1 MPRLLNE
8 FGRPFNTRASVQSGG
23 FSTFADWI
31 GPEVDGASIPKN
43 KEYESSTWIFAAI
56 NKIAEAIAGAP
67 FKVMTGEEEKAKA
80 VPDKHQL
87 QAIFNA
93 PNPYMPKSQLWYA
106 TIIYWMTRGES
117 FWWLIDDP
125 SAKDGG
131 LESGRVP
138 KMIWPLDP
146 VIFEPA
152 DAAGAPII
160 NNSQFPTQWR
170 AMFQDGVRLIQ
181 PHQVAR
187 FSFFNPN
194 NPLRGLAPVDVAM
207 SAANASYASGKWKE
221 AFYKNSANPGGWI
234 ETSITDAKKVK
245 EYRDLWEDRHKGPT
259 KHGRME
265 VMPKDFKFVPNTM
278 TSVEMEFIEGLKWNR
293 DEMVA
298 ALGVPKAVLSITDD
312 LNYATH
318 LGQSRVFW
326 TSRILPLMRDIE
338 DVLWTSLF
346 SRVEGGK
353 YHGKFDISNVPELQ
367 SDIGEKITQGTGLS
381 NLGYDTNDINDR
393 LSLGMPEIDATA
405 SVDPTIAVDP
415 LAPAV
420 AVADS
425 AMNGAQV
432 ASLQAIVSDV
442 STGILAPESAKAMLK
457 IAFPTIDE
465 AEAASIIDPAAEFAA
480 KNPPELSAKTPDAN
494 AANVA
499 DAQQAVETLT
509 KEAPTPWT
517 RSAMTAEDE
526 KKYVDAVYRA
536 VVTKSAKILKESMVR
551 YLNNLSDNQQAR
563 LKTWMKDNDLKP
575 TDLRDLTQADVKKI
589 LFNRRQWDLEIA
601 KVSKNAVL
609 QAINKAILI
618 VDKEMGGH
626 TLGMQDPR
634 VKGLYGK
641 SVASLVQ
648 TNVTTQRRV
657 RVALLAADAKGS
669 DLQAKIDRLTKV
681 FEGNERRARVVAIT
695 ETGFVASGARF
706 EAMKAAGVK
715 KHKWVNVH
723 DSHVRESHT
732 DQPIGSGGQSVK
744 VGTRF
749 SNGLLHPHEFGAAP
763 EEVILCRCGTLM
775 VK

>member
-1 MPRLLNE
+1 MVRLLNE

-80 VPDKHQL
+80 VPDKHPL
-87 QAIFNA
+87 QSLFNA

-181 PHQVAR
+181 PHQIAR

-234 ETSITDAKKVK
+234 KTNITDAKKVK

-265 VMPKDFKFVPNTM
+265 VMPKDFEFVPNTM

-326 TSRILPLMRDIE
+326 TSRVLPLMRDIE

-367 SDIGEKITQGTGLS
+367 SDIGEKISQGVNLS
-381 NLGYDTNDINDR
+381 SLGYEANEINDR
-393 LSLGMPEIDATA
+393 LSLGMPEIDATT
-405 SVDPTIAVDP
+405 SVDPTITVDP

-465 AEAASIIDPAAEFAA
+465 AEAASIIDPAAEFAQ
-480 KNPPELSAKTPDAN
+480 KQPPETTPTDN
-494 AANVA
+494 AE
-499 DAQQAVETLT
+499 AQQTIDTLT
-509 KEAPTPWT
+509 KSGLAPWT
-517 RSAMTAEDE
+517 RSAMS
-526 KKYVDAVYRA
+526 DADMFAYLLEFERA
-536 VVTKSAKILKESMVR
+536 VITRAEKSLKASMVK
-551 YLNNLSDNQQAR
+551 YLNSLSTHQQDR
-563 LKTWMKDNDLKP
+563 LQRWMKENDLQPK
-575 TDLRDLTQADVKKI
+575 DLRDLSQKDVNKI
-589 LFNRRQWDLEIA
+589 LFNQKAWDAQLARVTKSPVHAAIAHAEKVVAKEIGHPGMSLEPFRA
-601 KVSKNAVL
+601 KGIFGKTMATLIDTNKTTQKRVRAVL
-609 QAINKAILI
+609 
-618 VDKEMGGH
+618 
-626 TLGMQDPR
+626 
-634 VKGLYGK
+634 
-641 SVASLVQ
+641 
-648 TNVTTQRRV
+648 
-657 RVALLAADAKGS
+657 LAYDSNGAQP
-669 DLQAKIDRLTKV
+669 LQKTIDRLARL
-681 FEGNERRARVVAIT
+681 FDGNEARARLIANT
-695 ETGFVASGARF
+695 EIGMAVSSARF
-706 EAMKAAGVK
+706 ETMKQAGVK
-715 KHKWVNVH
+715 FHKWVNM
-723 DSHVRESHT
+723 DYSNVRRLHT
-732 DQPIGSGGQSVK
+732 DPPDGPNGEVVGLGQS
-744 VGTRF
+744 F
-749 SNGLLHPHEFGAAP
+749 SNGMMYPRQFGFGP
-763 EEVILCRCGTLM
+763 EQVCNCRCIAHM
-775 VK
+775 VDKKK